1 MKPIKH
7 TNISEPIVSIKILND
22 KTIVVV
28 DKNTTVR
35 YYDKED
41 FSLKNG
47 FKAKITHQRYKTK
60 VVEFSNDGEHFA
72 VLSADCRES
81 RLYNTKT
88 KKMRAKVGRH
98 QGEVSCVG
106 IEPNGRYMFSC
117 GDDGKTFVVD
127 IKSGKLAFTLPPH
140 ADTINDIV
148 FTKNSQWIAT
158 ASYDRKV
165 SIYNLAMMTPKHKIK
180 VGSAPVMKVCFLT
193 KHRFFCVDNRSSG
206 SVFDIYSGKALK
218 RLQGIHDDV
227 RSAVSTA
234 DGQFLFLGTNLGYV
248 LVYELENYELLA
260 RSYIKLKTA
269 VACLEFDE
277 EYQTLIL
284 GTESG
289 DIYFYDIYDGVH
301 DLKNY
306 LQTKRYALIEK
317 KLEENPILAY
327 TKVYNMLESIWEKTF
342 EQAKKLLESGQKQKA
357 MAVLKGFTEIPSKNS
372 LIQRVLKDYGE
383 FEKFANFVREGKL
396 PLAYSMVQTHPL
408 YKETRLYKQ
417 IEEQWKKT
425 FLAARKYALDPRGM
439 DRAKEILKPYRGVS
453 EKTKFI
459 QELMTEGEVYK
470 RFKNAMGKKDF
481 KLVFDLVK
489 KYPFLREFPEYD
501 TLINYADSLYI
512 KAQKLIQ
519 AGETV
524 GALKFLRILRSF
536 SGYEDEVEALMK
548 EIENKKEF
556 FDAVENED
564 MATAYNILDEN
575 EELQDTPAGRK
586 LQEKWQADLDLAGT
600 YASACDIEG
609 VKQTLEPYMKISSKY
624 MAIAT
629 VFSWCYMMQLEQ
641 AIREKRSRQDIE
653 HGIKNHILAFGLQD
667 QIVSFFNIFKKYY
680 PDTKLNIEL
689 QPKGSLKMWRP
700 SMIVDSILD

>member
-7 TNISEPIVSIKILND
+7 TNISEAVISIKILND
-22 KTIVVV
+22 NTIVVV
-28 DKNTTVR
+28 DKDTTVR

-47 FKAKITHQRYKTK
+47 FKAKITHKRYKTK

-81 RLYNTKT
+81 RLYNTQT
-88 KKMRAKVGRH
+88 KKMRAKVSRH

-106 IEPNGRYMFSC
+106 IEPSGRYMFSC

-148 FTKNSQWIAT
+148 FTKNAQWIAT

-180 VGSAPVMKVCFLT
+180 IGSAPVVKLCFLT
-193 KHRFFCVDNRSSG
+193 KHRIFCVDNRSSG
-206 SVFDIYSGKALK
+206 SIFDIYSAKALK
-218 RLQGIHDDV
+218 RLQGIHDDI
-227 RSAVSTA
+227 RSAVATA

-269 VACLEFDE
+269 ITCLEFDE

-289 DIYFYDIYDGVH
+289 DIYFYDIYNGVH
-301 DLKNY
+301 DLKTY
-306 LQTKRYALIEK
+306 LQTKKYSLIEK
-317 KLEENPILAY
+317 KIEENPILAY
-327 TKVYNMLESIWEKTF
+327 TKVYGMLESIWEKTF
-342 EQAKKLLESGQKQKA
+342 EQAKKFLEVGQQKKA
-357 MAVLKGFTEIPSKNS
+357 MAILKGFTEIPSKNS

-383 FEKFANFVREGKL
+383 FEKFSNFVREGKL
-396 PLAYSMVQTHPL
+396 PLAYSMAQSHPL
-408 YKETRLYKQ
+408 YKETKLFKQ
-417 IEEQWKKT
+417 LEAQWKKT
-425 FLAARKYALDPRGM
+425 FLSARKYALDPRGM
-439 DRAKEILKPYRGVS
+439 ETAKEILKPYRGVS

-470 RFKNAMGKKDF
+470 RFKNSLAKKDF

-489 KYPFLREFPEYD
+489 KYPFLKEFPEYD
-501 TLINYADSLYI
+501 TILKYADNLYI
-512 KAQKLIQ
+512 KSQKLIQ
-519 AGETV
+519 AGDTV
-524 GALKFLRILRSF
+524 SALKFLRILKSF
-536 SGYEDEVEALMK
+536 AGYEEEIELLMK
-548 EIENKKEF
+548 EIESKKDF
-556 FDAVENED
+556 FDAVEND
-564 MATAYNILDEN
+564 DFVTAYNILDEN
-575 EELQDTPAGRK
+575 EELQDTPAGKK
-586 LQEKWQADLDLAGT
+586 LQEKWQEDLDLAGS
-600 YASACDIEG
+600 YASACNIEG
-609 VKQTLEPYMKISSKY
+609 VKETLQPYMKINSKY

-641 AIREKRSRQDIE
+641 AIREKKTKQDIE
-653 HGIKNHILAFGLQD
+653 HGIKNHILSFGLQD
-667 QIVSFFNIFKKYY
+667 QIESFFNIFKKYY